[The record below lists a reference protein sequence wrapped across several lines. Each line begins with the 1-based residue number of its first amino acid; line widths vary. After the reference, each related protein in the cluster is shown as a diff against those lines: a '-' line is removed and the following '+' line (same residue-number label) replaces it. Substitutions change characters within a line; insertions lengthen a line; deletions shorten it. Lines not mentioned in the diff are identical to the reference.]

1 MATEEYPRPMNIK
14 PSITREIGQPIES
27 AKYSLVIY
35 ETCAMR
41 N

>member
-14 PSITREIGQPIES
+14 PSITREIGHPSEF

-35 ETCAMR
+35 ET
-41 N
+41 